1 MSLRSHSCNLSPSA
15 CTSIHGG
22 LRLITSP
29 RLTHPHLPPLS
40 PPHPTALNRPRLPLQ
55 PRHRPLIPP
64 LEELPRLIQH
74 LDMVRVEPL
83 LLPRREQA
91 LVDELR
97 AHGHHGHVF
106 EAEPGL
112 FAEGVRRFDLAAHD
126 DVWGVCQ
133 WECRGARG
141 RVRERERKWGG
152 GRDGGEGTYFRCGCQ
167 SCRLRSSR
175 VLRRLL
181 AGIEGGVSCG
191 VGRGSYHRR

>member
-1 MSLRSHSCNLSPSA
+1 MSLRCHPCNLSPSA

-22 LRLITSP
+22 LRLITFP

-91 LVDELR
+91 LVDEFR

-106 EAEPGL
+106 EPEPGL
-112 FAEGVRRFDLAAHD
+112 FAKGVRRLDFAAHY
-126 DVWGVCQ
+126 DVWGGVCQ
-133 WECRGARG
+133 WERRG
-141 RVRERERKWGG
+141 REMGG
-152 GRDGGEGTYFRCGCQ
+152 GRKGRTFDADAEVAVF
-167 SCRLRSSR
+167 
-175 VLRRLL
+175 VV
-181 AGIEGGVSCG
+181 AGF
-191 VGRGSYHRR
+191 